1 MRQFQ
6 TYLPLREKTLP
17 RIPLLPLKSYVLKK
31 QSFVTMFLETKLY
44 CHWCL
49 YHMVLEKTETKPVWI
64 LNMERPIYPLRKDGL

>member
-6 TYLPLREKTLP
+6 NLPASERKDSYP
-17 RIPLLPLKSYVLKK
+17 GFPFCLLSHVLKK

-49 YHMVLEKTETKPVWI
+49 YHMVLEKQKRS
-64 LNMERPIYPLRKDGL
+64 LCGF